1 MRYDPNNPL
10 TDEQLDKLGKDDFD
24 GFLEYIDTMQE
35 HKQKNFKNK
44 VQEYKEKK
52 RDTLRKT
59 GITKIKTNRDQW
71 YD

>member
-1 MRYDPNNPL
+1 MKYNPNKPL
-10 TDEQLDKLGKDDFD
+10 TDVEMEKLGKDNFD

-35 HKQKNFKNK
+35 YKDKNFKNK

-52 RDTLRKT
+52 RDTLRNT

-71 YD
+71 FD

>member
-1 MRYDPNNPL
+1 MRYDPDNPL
-10 TDEQLDKLGKDDFD
+10 TDEQVEKLGEDDFD

-35 HKQKNFKNK
+35 HTQKNFKNK
-44 VQEYKEKK
+44 VKEYKEKK

-71 YD
+71 FD

>member
-1 MRYDPNNPL
+1 MKYNPNKPL
-10 TDEQLDKLGKDDFD
+10 TDAEMEKLGKDNFD

-35 HKQKNFKNK
+35 YKDKNFKNK

-52 RDTLRKT
+52 RDTLRNT

-71 YD
+71 FD

>member
-1 MRYDPNNPL
+1 MKYNPNKPL
-10 TDEQLDKLGKDDFD
+10 TDDEVEKLGQDNFD

-35 HKQKNFKNK
+35 YKEKNFKNK
-44 VQEYKEKK
+44 VQEFKEKK

-71 YD
+71 FD

>member
-1 MRYDPNNPL
+1 MKYNPNKPL
-10 TDEQLDKLGKDDFD
+10 TDDEVEKLGQDNFD

-35 HKQKNFKNK
+35 YKDKNFKNK
-44 VQEYKEKK
+44 VQQFKEKK
-52 RDTLRKT
+52 RDSLRKT

>member
-1 MRYDPNNPL
+1 MVFFNTL
-10 TDEQLDKLGKDDFD
+10 IQC
-24 GFLEYIDTMQE
+24 QE
-35 HKQKNFKNK
+35 HCLKTLKNK

-71 YD
+71 FD

>member
-1 MRYDPNNPL
+1 MKYNPNKPL
-10 TDEQLDKLGKDDFD
+10 TDDEVEKLGQDNFD

-35 HKQKNFKNK
+35 YKDKNFKNK
-44 VQEYKEKK
+44 VQEFKEKK
-52 RDTLRKT
+52 RDALRKT

>member
-1 MRYDPNNPL
+1 MKYNPNKPL
-10 TDEQLDKLGKDDFD
+10 TDTEMEKLGKDDFD

-35 HKQKNFKNK
+35 YKDKNFKNK

-52 RDTLRKT
+52 RDTLRNT

-71 YD
+71 FD

>member
-10 TDEQLDKLGKDDFD
+10 TDEQVEKLGEDDFD

-35 HKQKNFKNK
+35 HTQKNFKNK
-44 VQEYKEKK
+44 VKEYKEKK

-71 YD
+71 FD